1 MVFLL
6 LGVHVMRR
14 WGSKATRRGLTAL
27 LVVGFAFACV
37 MASGSA
43 AEDINALEK
52 ILPADTMLYVSF
64 KNPGEQVAFHESAI
78 YKIAQEPEMKAF
90 LANVEDELRGLHARH
105 AAEVPV
111 DIGLIEEA
119 LGDEISFA
127 FTGLR
132 QADES
137 SPPQPGIIISTV
149 FQRAPEDAEQALLAG
164 LRAASGGAVGDA
176 QPAFDHQGVS
186 VKSVGTPDVTF
197 YYTFLGKRLIA
208 ASAEADLR
216 AMLDLAQAAGRS
228 LAEDAM
234 FKKTMSKMGGSDA
247 MVRLY
252 VNAQL
257 LTNLMRVSMPPQQ
270 SGVLDTLGLYNIQAL
285 GLASRFADGGIRDS
299 FYIYAPGERT
309 GILPQAG
316 NPVDLSMLS
325 CVPDNAEM
333 VSLTRLDIEQ
343 LYGTV
348 MRAIAQA
355 APEEQGRIA
364 GAIAAAEEQ
373 VGFKI
378 QEDLLASLGT
388 QILIFQAPRETVF
401 MVEVKDRAKLDSCIE
416 SLVAFG
422 AGKVEKR
429 ELEYEG
435 TTIRH
440 VNITGLPLPLT
451 PSYTYY
457 RNFLVVGLY
466 PQTLKSFVA
475 RVKAKSPSITDSE
488 DFQRVSGQYLKGCD
502 AISYSNVAGKLTDCY
517 DLVVILAQMLHG
529 VSEVSI
535 RPELMPH
542 GSAIEP
548 HMFGLGSGTLN
559 DAEGILTESFS
570 PVGSAGGLLAA
581 LGSIRSAYGLYTQN
595 LAAIGIMGGMMMPA
609 LVHARG
615 GAQRAACLAN
625 LRNIS
630 LGIAMYETDYN
641 DQWPETLQ
649 DVFQYMPAPQVFVC
663 PNDPQPMIIPDSL
676 KHRERFPEGGLKC
689 SYHYVGRLSAPV
701 EPMTIILYE
710 KSGNHEDGRT
720 VAFGDLHAERLD
732 EDTFQAYMQES
743 LRLVKEADW
752 DGYSDERK
760 AEIEAFYA
768 QRQ

>member
-1 MVFLL
+1 
-6 LGVHVMRR
+6 
-14 WGSKATRRGLTAL
+14 
-27 LVVGFAFACV
+27 

-105 AAEVPV
+105 AAELPV

-149 FQRAPEDAEQALLAG
+149 FQRAPEDAEQALLAA

-234 FKKTMSKMGGSDA
+234 FKKTMSKVGGSDA

-257 LTNLMRVSMPPQQ
+257 LTNLMRVSIPPQQ

-364 GAIAAAEEQ
+364 EAIAAAEEQ

-429 ELEYEG
+429 ELEHEG
-435 TTIRH
+435 ATIRH

-570 PVGSAGGLLAA
+570 PVGSAGGLLAS
-581 LGSIRSAYGLYTQN
+581 LGTQN
-595 LAAIGIMGGMMMPA
+595 LGTIGMMGGMMMPA
-609 LVHARG
+609 LVQARG
-615 GAQRAACLAN
+615 AARRAACQSNIHGIGLA
-625 LRNIS
+625 L
-630 LGIAMYETDYN
+630 AMYTNEHGGYPGSLLDLM
-641 DQWPETLQ
+641 PEY
-649 DVFQYMPAPQVFVC
+649 VRAPRMLVC
-663 PNDPQPMIIPDSL
+663 PSDGNPMTIGDGVP
-676 KHRERFPEGGLKC
+676 C
-689 SYHYVGRLSAPV
+689 SYYYVGTISPAV
-701 EPMTIILYE
+701 DPMTIILYE
-710 KSGNHEDGRT
+710 KRGSHEGGRN
-720 VAFGDLHAERLD
+720 VLFADSHVEWIP
-732 EDTFQAYMQES
+732 EDTFQANMEES
-743 LRLVKEADW
+743 LRLVKEKNW